1 MRERGRGRG
10 REAIV
15 NLNNIGGIK
24 YTNLYV
30 NEVRIDVKEFEK
42 GV

>member
-1 MRERGRGRG
+1 MWERERGG
-10 REAIV
+10 EAIV
-15 NLNNIGGIK
+15 NLNNIGSIK

-30 NEVRIDVKEFEK
+30 NEVRIDVKEFKK

>member
-1 MRERGRGRG
+1 MWERERGRR
-10 REAIV
+10 AIV
-15 NLNNIGGIK
+15 NLNNIGSIK